1 MTLGMDWDISG
12 FESRSGFV
20 SGSVSGLRSGSKY
33 NCTLWSQNRLEIF
46 KIGFFNDFHH
56 IFQCFHYVSVEK
68 VNLTWLW
75 LITFLLQKPSHK
87 NYWKIVVSCVEF
99 SRNFLFFYCISL
111 VKATVLVRMTLSGEN
126 CSFFP
131 MRASIAIHHGTR
143 NALYA
148 KNLMFVHSV
157 PDYLNVITAAEE
169 KIINKISNGKYTYK
183 VLYFFHKIIHYIGIY
198 ASLPVVV
205 ASLVFGL
212 DDGFSSL
219 AALVLVFIFYLVS
232 LYCFVFGLV
241 LPRINWEN
249 AKQMLLDV

>member
-1 MTLGMDWDISG
+1 
-12 FESRSGFV
+12 
-20 SGSVSGLRSGSKY
+20 
-33 NCTLWSQNRLEIF
+33 
-46 KIGFFNDFHH
+46 
-56 IFQCFHYVSVEK
+56 
-68 VNLTWLW
+68 
-75 LITFLLQKPSHK
+75 
-87 NYWKIVVSCVEF
+87 
-99 SRNFLFFYCISL
+99 
-111 VKATVLVRMTLSGEN
+111 MTLSGEN

-157 PDYLNVITAAEE
+157 PDYLNEIASAEGK

-241 LPRINWEN
+241 LPRIN
-249 AKQMLLDV
+249 